1 MTVSPGTYMNTE
13 TLRPRLPLA
22 VAAALLCVGSL
33 APAQDQAPPQ
43 RGGADPSDDAF
54 DMGSPPALP
63 EGLTE
68 EEMWPAATA
77 EGWKKPVLV
86 HWQRCFDDALTVA
99 RAENRPILV
108 CVNMDGEIASE
119 HFAGVRY
126 RDPETAALMNKY
138 VCVIASVY
146 RHTPRDYDEGGN
158 RVPCPRFGTVTCG
171 EHIESERELYEKYFD
186 GKRISPRHIVLD
198 LEEKEQLDVY
208 FSWDTATV
216 TTTFQKGVEGWPEP
230 NQPPEPTLENLAMS
244 AKVEYRELLEET
256 YAGSDRETKR
266 SILLLLR
273 ERPVVDQVEVL
284 RTAIFGFD
292 LELAH
297 IARQALAECKTEP
310 ALDLIAEALKV
321 PLEPVE
327 RQRLLQ
333 AVDRMGETS
342 PRARTLAALH
352 SGLSVGSRYI
362 DAKTLEARAREY
374 EANVGLIVDVQARE
388 NAADA
393 GPEEPRAQLEF
404 AAALLARAQETGD
417 RRLAT
422 LLLEDARTAARKA
435 EELGAKGVRLDAI
448 EAVLASESGEYDRAR
463 ERAVAAIEGGLLNVG
478 DGVIRDGSV
487 DLTEATKARVLRLF
501 AEARQRAIRQAYRAK
516 EDWPPEWLS
525 DVNAAYATL
534 AKGPFVD
541 EITVVNHYDFLRWIG
556 ASPRANA
563 VLDDAMARFPES
575 PILHS
580 RLRDRLLW
588 EGGPKNL
595 ERDYAERLARE
606 TAAGSEP
613 TQLAWFAGYASIV
626 AAEHYRRRSEFEAAI
641 SAYDRAIALY
651 ERSRRDFPDGADTC
665 EHLIALSHAGLSRIA
680 LEQADLERAKRELLL
695 CFELRPDSAATLDGL
710 GFSPVMTAKMLKERL
725 LEASDEKGAEEIQ
738 LAMDSLDPK
747 LLEPPP
753 AERMGSG
760 GRRPP
765 RGGPGGRGS
774 GG

>member
-1 MTVSPGTYMNTE
+1 MNTV
-13 TLRPRLPLA
+13 TLRHRFLLA
-22 VAAALLCVGSL
+22 VSAALLCVGPWTS
-33 APAQDQAPPQ
+33 AQDQPPPQ
-43 RGGADPSDDAF
+43 RGGADPSEDAF

-63 EGLTE
+63 DGMTE

-77 EGWKKPVLV
+77 EGWKNPVLV
-86 HWQRCFDDALTVA
+86 NWQRCFDDALKVA

-126 RDPETAALMNKY
+126 RDPETAALMNHY
-138 VCVIASVY
+138 VCVVASVY
-146 RHTPRDYDEGGN
+146 RHTPRDYDEEGN

-171 EHIESERELYEKYFD
+171 EHIEAERELYEKYFD

-216 TTTFQKGVEGWPEP
+216 TTTFRKGVEGWPDP
-230 NQPPEPTLENLAMS
+230 NLPPEPTLENLAMS
-244 AKVEYRELLEET
+244 AKVEYRELLEKA
-256 YAGSDRETKR
+256 YADSDRETKWK
-266 SILLLLR
+266 ILVQLR
-273 ERPVVDQVEVL
+273 EKPVVDQVEVL

-321 PLEPVE
+321 PLEPEE
-327 RQRLLQ
+327 RQLLLRT
-333 AVDRMGETS
+333 VDRMGETS

-374 EANVGLIVDVQARE
+374 EANVGLGLTVDVQARE
-388 NAADA
+388 NAVEA
-393 GPEEPRAQLEF
+393 GPEEPLAQLEF
-404 AAALLARAQETGD
+404 AAALLARAQESGD

-435 EELGAKGVRLDAI
+435 EELGAEGVRLDAI
-448 EAVLASESGEYDRAR
+448 EAVLASEAGEYDRAR
-463 ERAVAAIEGGLLNVG
+463 ERAVAAIEGGLLNVE
-478 DGVIRDGSV
+478 DGVMRDGSV

-525 DVNAAYATL
+525 DVNAAYTTL

-563 VLDDAMARFPES
+563 VLDDALARFPES
-575 PILHS
+575 PVLHS

-588 EGGPKNL
+588 DGGPKNL

-606 TAAGSEP
+606 TAAGAEP

-626 AAEHYRRRSEFEAAI
+626 AAEHYRRRSEFEAAVV
-641 SAYDRAIALY
+641 AYDRATALY
-651 ERSRRDFPDGADTC
+651 ERSLRDFPDGADTC
-665 EHLIALSHAGLSRIA
+665 KHLIALSHAGLSRIA
-680 LEQADLERAKRELLL
+680 LEQTDLERAKRELLL
-695 CFELRPDSAATLDGL
+695 CFEIRPDSAATQDGL
-710 GFSPVMTAKMLKERL
+710 GLSPVMTAKMLKARL

-753 AERMGSG
+753 AEQMGSG
-760 GRRPP
+760 RRRPP
-765 RGGPGGRGS
+765 RGGPGGRRGE
-774 GG
+774 GGGG